1 MGLLTEA
8 DTCRKYVVP
17 KLYAAGWDDE
27 KISEQ
32 RSFTDG
38 RIVLTGNKRGSEEV
52 FVAETNSSSVLP
64 MKLSACSFPGNEQ
77 IEIAI

>member
-52 FVAETNSSSVLP
+52 FVAETNSSAVLP
-64 MKLSACSFPGNEQ
+64 IKLSACLMPGNEQ